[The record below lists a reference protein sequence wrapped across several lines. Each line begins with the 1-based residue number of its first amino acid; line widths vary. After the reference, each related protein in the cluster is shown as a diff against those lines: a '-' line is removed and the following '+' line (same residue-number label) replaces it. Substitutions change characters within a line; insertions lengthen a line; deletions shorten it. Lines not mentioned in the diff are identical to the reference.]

1 MSFEMPQ
8 SNFDFNF
15 HQIYFNPFKSP
26 DENIFQDDRYPDYL
40 DEINILSKETTYINE
55 TDIKNFLYETHIFE
69 NIPVLRVNIRGL
81 KTYPNFENFRNVLNN
96 TGSSFNIICL
106 TETWC
111 SNFEIINSYCFDRNN
126 YKAIPFEK
134 KTNKRRGSI
143 LLYVKTDLM
152 HKIRKDLSIFDKD
165 NKILTIEIISK
176 KVKTCCFLATTGL
189 LRV

>member
-1 MSFEMPQ
+1 M
-8 SNFDFNF
+8 
-15 HQIYFNPFKSP
+15 
-26 DENIFQDDRYPDYL
+26 
-40 DEINILSKETTYINE
+40 
-55 TDIKNFLYETHIFE
+55 
-69 NIPVLRVNIRGL
+69 
-81 KTYPNFENFRNVLNN
+81 NN

-111 SNFEIINSYCFDRNN
+111 NNFEVINSYCFDRNN

-176 KVKTCCFLATTGL
+176 KVKTCCFLAATGL
-189 LRV
+189 LWV